1 MGTHPTI
8 LVNQDL
14 ILAKKPVGDERS
26 QIGTLMGARAGLFCT
41 LFMKAGT
48 YIPYLMS
55 VDGQGFFWG
64 PICVFWVHDVSGL
77 GGRVGVKWGK

>member
-1 MGTHPTI
+1 
-8 LVNQDL
+8 
-14 ILAKKPVGDERS
+14 
-26 QIGTLMGARAGLFCT
+26 MGAGLLCT
-41 LFMKAGT
+41 PFMKAGT

>member
-8 LVNQDL
+8 LENEDL
-14 ILAKKPVGDERS
+14 ILTKRTRVGDQRS
-26 QIGTLMGARAGLFCT
+26 QIGTFMGAGLLCT
-41 LFMKAGT
+41 PFMKAGT

-64 PICVFWVHDVSGL
+64 PICVFWVQDVSGL